1 MADPERHGL
10 TMSEKTLIL
19 SSSSLSDSKDRVGLR
34 SCDMKNSRLEPTLLC
49 GSASMPYSKNVHL
62 LQLDLVDGI
71 DCTIFQPY
79 DSSVKCVLYDDKASE
94 TYYVGIV
101 SITPIV

>member
-101 SITPIV
+101 SIAPII